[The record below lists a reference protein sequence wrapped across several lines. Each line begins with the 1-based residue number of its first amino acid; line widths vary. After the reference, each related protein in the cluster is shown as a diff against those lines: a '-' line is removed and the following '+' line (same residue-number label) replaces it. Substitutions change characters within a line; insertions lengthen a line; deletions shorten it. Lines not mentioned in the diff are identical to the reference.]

1 MRKYRYGVA
10 VAAAVL
16 VMSTAGAAGAQAPP
30 RQEQQQEATLSQ
42 RVAELEAALAL
53 LRSEYDARLATIEA
67 QVAELRAAAPLATPE
82 PVTAGE
88 AAGEVAAEQAVA
100 AVTEVPEATM
110 TAEERAELERALADL
125 LGAPTEEAGAG
136 VPGPDRAQ
144 GGERRFQSQNR
155 NLNELNPE
163 ISATGDISADFANR
177 TGPDANQ
184 FRFNSFEI
192 SLQAQLDPYAS
203 TKFFVV
209 QEDGEFRL
217 EEGYVEYNTLPA
229 GLGVKVGQMR
239 LDWGKLNRW
248 HQHALPQADLPAV
261 HRAIWGEEGL
271 TGLGASL
278 SWVPTPF
285 LGGFNE
291 VIVQVV
297 NDDNDVSFSG
307 RGFDQPVFLVHETNY
322 FDLSP
327 AAYFEVGV
335 SVTTGAN
342 DLEGAFRTQVFGT
355 DWNFNWAP
363 PATALYRGFELRG
376 ELIWQRRETGAG
388 FVNSVGTYTYGTY
401 KLNRRAYV
409 GLRGDYTQLPDEP
422 GESLWGASPYFDWWQ
437 SEWARLRV
445 QYRYSSRRIEAPK
458 PEHRFF
464 VQLAWAIGPHKHEKY

>member
-1 MRKYRYGVA
+1 
-10 VAAAVL
+10 VAA
-16 VMSTAGAAGAQAPP
+16 G
-30 RQEQQQEATLSQ
+30 
-42 RVAELEAALAL
+42 
-53 LRSEYDARLATIEA
+53 TI
-67 QVAELRAAAPLATPE
+67 TD
-82 PVTAGE
+82 
-88 AAGEVAAEQAVA
+88 
-100 AVTEVPEATM
+100 
-110 TAEERAELERALADL
+110 EERAELERELAEL
-125 LGAPTEEAGAG
+125 LGEAGGDASVG
-136 VPGPDRAQ
+136 APAPDRAQ

-163 ISATGDISADFANR
+163 ISATGDVSANFTDR

-184 FRFNSFEI
+184 FRFNEFEMA
-192 SLQAQLDPYAS
+192 LQAPLDPYSGA
-203 TKFFVV
+203 KFFVV

-248 HQHALPQADLPAV
+248 HKHALPQADLPAV

-271 TGLGASL
+271 TGLGTSL

-327 AAYFEVGV
+327 ASYVEIGV
-335 SVTTGAN
+335 SAATGTN
-342 DLEGAFRTQVFGT
+342 GFEGAFRTEVYGT
-355 DWNFNWAP
+355 DWNFHWAP

-376 ELIWQRRETGAG
+376 EFLWQRRDTGTG
-388 FVNSVGTYTYGTY
+388 IVDSVGTYTYGVY
-401 KLNRRAYV
+401 KLTRRSYV
-409 GLRGDYTQLPDEP
+409 GLRGDYTQLPAEP

-437 SEWARLRV
+437 SEWARLRF
-445 QYRYSSRRIEAPK
+445 QYGYSSRRIEVPN

-464 VQLAWAIGPHKHEKY
+464 VQLTWAIGPHKHEKY